1 MHKMP
6 DAMTAILLPD
16 YWQGVR
22 NELDK
27 AMLTLREMILQLSH
41 QGVHQAI
48 VVADDIESFEKQ
60 ITDIN
65 APAVSFVSALDE
77 LTCSDLLHQVYDTF
91 DLDSALV
98 ITQPVCQV
106 PTLNHLHHFHVEWGS
121 GVTVVVNNEARDKV
135 NLSLS
140 LSAKNFI
147 IPPSE
152 DIEIG
157 HSWSFS
163 GMSYIDKKKL
173 NSSVCD
179 FISASSFHEINW
191 SALGQIRA
199 LPSRVHQK
207 NDDTLSRE
215 QVLKNTTVF
224 LDRDGVINR
233 RLPGDYVK
241 YFDQFEFLPGVLD
254 GLRRLSK
261 RVHRIVIVTNQQ
273 GIGKQRM
280 TADHIL
286 AVHDAMLDA
295 MTGIDIDAV
304 FFAPGLAQD
313 DPDTRKP
320 NVGMALQAKKYFP
333 DIDWSYCYLVG
344 DSTSDIAF
352 GLRMG
357 MRTVLVGNKSQTE
370 LADERFA
377 SLPDWIDSILH

>member
-16 YWQGVR
+16 CWQGLR
-22 NELDK
+22 YGLDE
-27 AMLTLREMILQLSH
+27 AILSLPEMVMQLSH
-41 QGVHQAI
+41 QGVNQTI
-48 VVADDIESFEKQ
+48 VIADDIESFEKQ
-60 ITDIN
+60 IADMN
-65 APAVSFVSALDE
+65 APAVSFVSAIDN
-77 LTCSDLLHQVYDTF
+77 LTCSDRLHQVYDTF
-91 DLDSALV
+91 DLDAALV
-98 ITQPVCQV
+98 ITQPVRQ
-106 PTLNHLHHFHVEWGS
+106 LSSLHHLHHFHVEWGS
-121 GVTVVVNNEARDKV
+121 GVTVVVNNEARNKV

-152 DIEIG
+152 GMEIG
-157 HSWSFS
+157 CFWSFS
-163 GMSYIDKKKL
+163 GMSYIDKKEL
-173 NSSVCD
+173 NPSVCD
-179 FISASSFHEINW
+179 FISASSFDEINW

-199 LPSRVHQK
+199 LPSRDYQK
-207 NDDTLSRE
+207 KDDNLSQE
-215 QVLKNTTVF
+215 QILKKTTVF
-224 LDRDGVINR
+224 LDRDGVINKR
-233 RLPGDYVK
+233 IPGDYVK

-254 GLRRLSK
+254 ALRRLSK
-261 RVHRIVIVTNQQ
+261 HVNRIVIVTNQQ

-333 DIDWSYCYLVG
+333 DIDWSQCFLVG

-357 MRTVLVGNKSQTE
+357 MHTVLVGNKSQTE

-377 SLPDWIDSILH
+377 SLPDWIESILP